1 MIDFLTF
8 NKFISLYMLVIFY
21 YLGAVIIPL
30 MIFFSKS
37 YFVKKYSFLEKF
49 MITASEST
57 PLRIKIIFI
66 FCIIF
71 CEILWRM
78 MFEVIIGYFQ
88 MHDYLQQLQ
97 R

>member
-8 NKFISLYMLVIFY
+8 NKFISLYMLVVFY
-21 YLGAVIIPL
+21 YLGAVVIPL

-37 YFVKKYSFLEKF
+37 YFFKKYSFLAKF
-49 MITASEST
+49 MDTATQATS
-57 PLRIKIIFI
+57 LRIKIIFI

-97 R
+97 K